1 MAKSILSDCLKVI
14 DQSKPHRLTKSIL
27 VKKWLADFA
36 KQEHRPHYSNRFAF
50 NVPLTAVEGDC

>member
-1 MAKSILSDCLKVI
+1 MAKPILSDCFKAI
-14 DQSKPHRLTKSIL
+14 DRQKTNRLIKSIL
-27 VKKWLADFA
+27 IKKWLEDFA